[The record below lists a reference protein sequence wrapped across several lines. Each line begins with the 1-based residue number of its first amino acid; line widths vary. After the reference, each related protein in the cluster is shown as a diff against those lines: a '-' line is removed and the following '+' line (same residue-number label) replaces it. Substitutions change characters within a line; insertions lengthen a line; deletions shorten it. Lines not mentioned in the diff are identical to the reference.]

1 MKPDL
6 STTLA
11 QRHFEKEGCQWIGP
25 EQTEYPYKMC
35 GCSVLPKSAYCDTH
49 YRRVYMGGAKGAEKI
64 LKSLQKY
71 NT

>member
-6 STTLA
+6 SQTLA
-11 QRHFEKEGCQWIGP
+11 QRIFDKEGCQWIGP
-25 EQTEYPYKMC
+25 EQTEYPYTMC
-35 GCSVLPKSAYCDTH
+35 GCAVLPKSAYCDEH
-49 YRRVYMGGAKGAEKI
+49 YRRMYMGGSKGAEKI